1 MIRWHHADRIAKAES
16 DARLSKAWKLSQ
28 RLASLAQQSLADFA
42 ETIAPFAWAPR
53 LGQRP

>member
-1 MIRWHHADRIAKAES
+1 MPGRIAKAES
-16 DARLSKAWKLSQ
+16 EARLSKAWKLSQ
-28 RLASLAQQSLADFA
+28 PLASLAQQWLADFA